1 MNSCFVYRFRNC
13 KHILISSVPFFVK
26 WAHLS
31 MHICYMYIHRWLHT
45 FLFSYTAFKHV
56 SVSASEDVSYTF
68 NTSVMFHI
76 CMYCSLFNQSV
87 GFIKKKKAAVN
98 ICVHSFA
105 HMHK

>member
-13 KHILISSVPFFVK
+13 KHILISSVPFFMK

-76 CMYCSLFNQSV
+76 CMYCSLFNWSV
-87 GFIKKKKAAVN
+87 GFIKKKK
-98 ICVHSFA
+98 
-105 HMHK
+105 KLQ